1 MPGTVT
7 ASFLKEIESDR
18 NRDRDRARDRERFN
32 FLSND
37 DSFEEILIRN
47 EDNPFGSGRTF
58 DEGPSIR
65 PGGLL
70 RLIRERGELESLF
83 NSGGNL
89 QIRRSSTAER
99 NEAAYLD

>member
-47 EDNPFGSGRTF
+47 EDNPFGSGRTGRTL
-58 DEGPSIR
+58 DEGQSIR

-70 RLIRERGELESLF
+70 RLIR
-83 NSGGNL
+83 
-89 QIRRSSTAER
+89 
-99 NEAAYLD
+99 